1 MLPRNLNLIIIVA
14 IVSLFC
20 HSLHRQTRRA
30 LVVGE
35 AIDLI
40 DRYYVEEVESD
51 DLLLSAM
58 QGVTSDLDEHS
69 QYIPAKAFD
78 TFQDQISQEF
88 AGIGIY
94 VDQPDENE
102 PVRVLTPLVGSPA
115 LAAGLLPGDLIL
127 RVDDEAVGKMTIQ
140 DVSDR
145 LRGPIGTT
153 VRLVV
158 GRGETEVPIEV
169 ERDRIELESVIGDHR
184 GEDQRWIFR
193 LKSQPNIA
201 YIRMTS
207 FGEKTVRELGDVLM
221 ELDNDFDAL
230 VLDLRGNGGGL
241 LDAAADVVDMFIDQG
256 QIVSTRLRDGSIEDE
271 FHATAGTLV
280 GKNKPMAVLI
290 DQDSASASEIVAAA
304 LQDHN
309 RAVIAGT
316 RSYGK
321 GTVQHVLPLEYGRSA
336 LRLTVAKYY
345 RPSGENIHRSKDA
358 AEEEVWGVSPDE
370 GMSVEM
376 DEATVIRLAQVW
388 REASYPLLK
397 DSGLDDPNLELD
409 DDASE
414 EAQAIVDG
422 LNENGTLTGLE
433 LDIQLRAAVERL
445 NALLD
450 GSATL
455 TEPANVET
463 EGESRQAA

>member
-1 MLPRNLNLIIIVA
+1 MLPRNLNLIVVVA

-58 QGVTSDLDEHS
+58 QGVTADLDEHS

-94 VDQPDENE
+94 VDQPNENQ

-127 RVDDEAVGKMTIQ
+127 QVDDEKVGAMNIQ

-153 VRLVV
+153 VRLLV
-158 GRGETEVPIEV
+158 GRDEEELPITV
-169 ERDRIELESVIGDHR
+169 KRARIELESVLGDHR
-184 GEDQRWIFR
+184 GPDQDWIFR
-193 LKSQPNIA
+193 LKSHPNIA

-207 FGEKTVRELGDVLM
+207 FGEKTVQELGEVLADLNN
-221 ELDNDFDAL
+221 EFEAI

-241 LDAAADVVDMFIDQG
+241 LDAAAKVVDMFIDEG

-271 FHATAGTLV
+271 FTASAGTLV
-280 GKNKPMAVLI
+280 AKDKPMAVLI
-290 DQDSASASEIVAAA
+290 DQESASASEIVAAA
-304 LQDHN
+304 LQDHS
-309 RAVIAGT
+309 RAVVAGT

-345 RPSGENIHRSKDA
+345 RPSGKNIHRSKDA
-358 AEEEVWGVSPDE
+358 TDEEVWGVSPDE
-370 GMSVEM
+370 GMSIAM
-376 DEATVIRLAQVW
+376 DEATQIRLAQVW

-397 DSGLDDPNLELD
+397 DSGVDDLELQLAE
-409 DDASE
+409 DASD

-422 LNENGTLTGLE
+422 LNDNEKLRGLD
-433 LDIQLRAAVERL
+433 LDQQLRIAVERL
-445 NALLD
+445 NALLGD
-450 GSATL
+450 SAVNQP
-455 TEPANVET
+455 EAKK
-463 EGESRQAA
+463 QAA